1 MRDGASVSLI
11 ISKKAVGMTQV
22 SQTKEQFEFVF
33 QALKGWQ
40 TVQAIALG
48 LELNLF
54 TALRNAEQG
63 LTPDELAQE
72 LDLHAPYVRIWCES
86 AYSFGVLEQTEGRY
100 RLVPGLDTV
109 LLDRDH
115 PRYLGAFAL
124 GFTTHLHDDFLR
136 YNDAFSNGSI
146 HAFQDHGVDFS
157 AWVARLT
164 HPMQRLVVSR
174 TLPELFGDLLTA
186 GAKVLDVGAGAGQF
200 LFKLAE
206 AYPNGSYVGVEVDP
220 HGAQMGQRE
229 VEKRGMKDRVTLLQ
243 KPVEELNRPAEFD
256 LATMFEVLH
265 ELPEKVRP
273 AVMRA
278 TFDALKPGG
287 KLFIL
292 DETWPAQPDDL
303 RDPAYKMSVL
313 VQFSELVW
321 GNVVATEDQQTRLLL
336 DAGFTDLRRGDLG
349 GVFTTIIATKPE

>member
-1 MRDGASVSLI
+1 
-11 ISKKAVGMTQV
+11 MTQV

-40 TVQAIALG
+40 TIQAIALG

-54 TALRNAEQG
+54 TALRETETGQTPEALAEALG
-63 LTPDELAQE
+63 
-72 LDLHAPYVRIWCES
+72 LHAPYVRIWCES
-86 AYSFGVLEQTEGRY
+86 AYAFGLLEQTEGVY

-136 YNDAFSNGSI
+136 YNDAFATGSI

-174 TLPELFGDLLTA
+174 ILPEFFGDLLKA
-186 GAKVLDVGAGAGQF
+186 GAHVLDVGAGAGQF

-229 VEKRGMKDRVTLLQ
+229 IEKRGMKERVTLLQ
-243 KPVEELNRPAEFD
+243 KKVEDLERPNEFD

-265 ELPEKVRP
+265 ELPVKERP
-273 AVMRA
+273 AVLKA
-278 TFDALKPGG
+278 TFDSLRPGG

-292 DETWPAQPDDL
+292 DETWPANPDDL

-321 GNVVATEDQQTRLLL
+321 GNVVATEDQQNELLH
-336 DAGFTDLRRGDLG
+336 DAGFVDLRRGDLG
-349 GVFTTIIATKPE
+349 GVFTTIIATKPDAR